1 MKIKQKISI
10 ILYFAISALLV
21 VGVFLLGDRFI
32 SDNTVPVIN
41 NTEISPPSTE
51 PLESAEPVLD
61 VDKIENESE
70 VSPIINESD
79 TEIDE
84 SVEIIEEIIDE
95 APVDPIERLA
105 WLFEKNAPLKWT
117 VSENIGENGEAVEE
131 FVKVYPKLAYYYKDI
146 STGNVVTYN
155 ADEIMYSASLIK
167 APYIFAILE
176 EIDNFEKNKHDFDSA
191 GNALYDENGA
201 PLFEGQH
208 PNYDENGKLI
218 YNEGEEKYNLDTV
231 WTYEPTSMYESG
243 SGEIINMPAGT
254 ELTWRELVEYTLLYS
269 DNVAFA
275 QLRERFGYSS
285 FYKKVAELGI
295 KGVPS
300 GFMNLSAN
308 DCAIFLEE
316 IYKYFETGTENA
328 LLMKDCMIRSQHTV
342 MICVHYP
349 SGTVAHKYGWDIGA
363 FHDMA
368 IIYDDEPYL
377 LVILTDYE
385 DGGKDALSFIGDT
398 VAVTKEIHE
407 IIHPETELLETEADE

>member
-61 VDKIENESE
+61 DDKIESESE

-84 SVEIIEEIIDE
+84 SVEIVEE

-105 WLFEKNAPLKWT
+105 WLFEKNAPLKWAL
-117 VSENIGENGEAVEE
+117 SENIGENGEAVEE

-191 GNALYDENGA
+191 GNALYDENGE

-218 YNEGEEKYNLDTV
+218 YNAGEEKYNLDVV
-231 WTYEPTSMYESG
+231 WTYEPTSMYELG

-285 FYKKVAELGI
+285 FYTKVAKLGI
-295 KGVPS
+295 KGVPT

-342 MICVHYP
+342 MISVHYP

-377 LVILTDYE
+377 LVILTDYD

-398 VAVTKEIHE
+398 VAITKEIHE
-407 IIHPETELLETEADE
+407 IMHPETELLETEANE

>member
-61 VDKIENESE
+61 DDKIESESE
-70 VSPIINESD
+70 VSLIINESD

-84 SVEIIEEIIDE
+84 SVEIVEE

-105 WLFEKNAPLKWT
+105 WLFEKNAPLKWAL
-117 VSENIGENGEAVEE
+117 SENIGENGEAVEE

-176 EIDNFEKNKHDFDSA
+176 EIDSFEKNKHDFDSA
-191 GNALYDENGA
+191 GNALYDENGE

-218 YNEGEEKYNLDTV
+218 YNAGEEKYNLDVV
-231 WTYEPTSMYESG
+231 WTYEPTSMYELG

-285 FYKKVAELGI
+285 FYTKVAELGI
-295 KGVPS
+295 KGVPT

-342 MICVHYP
+342 MISVHYP

-377 LVILTDYE
+377 LVILTDYD

-398 VAVTKEIHE
+398 VAITKEIHE
-407 IIHPETELLETEADE
+407 IMHPETELLETEANE

>member
-51 PLESAEPVLD
+51 PFESAEPVPD
-61 VDKIENESE
+61 DDKIESESE

-84 SVEIIEEIIDE
+84 SVEIIEE
-95 APVDPIERLA
+95 APVAPIERLA
-105 WLFEKNAPLKWT
+105 WLFEKNAPLKWAL
-117 VSENIGENGEAVEE
+117 SENIGENGEAVEE

-191 GNALYDENGA
+191 GNALYDENGE

-218 YNEGEEKYNLDTV
+218 YNAGEEKYNLDVV
-231 WTYEPTSMYESG
+231 WTYEPTSMYELG

-285 FYKKVAELGI
+285 FYTKVAELGI
-295 KGVPS
+295 KGVPT

-342 MICVHYP
+342 MISVHYP
-349 SGTVAHKYGWDIGA
+349 RGTVAHKYGWDIGA

-398 VAVTKEIHE
+398 VAITKEIHE
-407 IIHPETELLETEADE
+407 IMHPETELLETEANE

>member
-61 VDKIENESE
+61 DDKIESESE
-70 VSPIINESD
+70 VSLIINESD

-84 SVEIIEEIIDE
+84 SVEIVEE

-105 WLFEKNAPLKWT
+105 WLFEKNAPLKWAL
-117 VSENIGENGEAVEE
+117 SENIGENGEAVEE

-191 GNALYDENGA
+191 GNALYDENGE

-218 YNEGEEKYNLDTV
+218 YNAGEEKYNLDVV
-231 WTYEPTSMYESG
+231 WTYEPTSMYELG

-285 FYKKVAELGI
+285 FYTKVAKLGI
-295 KGVPS
+295 KGVPT

-342 MICVHYP
+342 MISVHYP

-377 LVILTDYE
+377 LVILTDYD

-398 VAVTKEIHE
+398 VAITKEIHE
-407 IIHPETELLETEADE
+407 IMHPETELLETEANE

>member
-61 VDKIENESE
+61 DDKIESESE

-84 SVEIIEEIIDE
+84 SVEIIEE
-95 APVDPIERLA
+95 APGDPIERLA
-105 WLFEKNAPLKWT
+105 WLFEKNAPLKWAL
-117 VSENIGENGEAVEE
+117 SENIGENGEAVEE

-176 EIDNFEKNKHDFDSA
+176 EIDSFEKNKHDFDSA
-191 GNALYDENGA
+191 GNALYDENGE

-218 YNEGEEKYNLDTV
+218 YNAGEEKYNLDVV
-231 WTYEPTSMYESG
+231 WTYEPTSMYELG

-285 FYKKVAELGI
+285 FYTKVAELGI
-295 KGVPS
+295 KGVPT

-342 MICVHYP
+342 MISVHYP

-377 LVILTDYE
+377 LVILTDYD

-398 VAVTKEIHE
+398 VAITKEIHE
-407 IIHPETELLETEADE
+407 IMHPETELLETEANE

>member
-51 PLESAEPVLD
+51 PFESAEPVLD
-61 VDKIENESE
+61 DDKIETESE

-84 SVEIIEEIIDE
+84 SVEIIEE

-105 WLFEKNAPLKWT
+105 WLFEKNAPLKWAL
-117 VSENIGENGEAVEE
+117 SENIGENGEAVEE

-191 GNALYDENGA
+191 GNALYDENGE

-218 YNEGEEKYNLDTV
+218 YNAGEEKYNLDVV
-231 WTYEPTSMYESG
+231 WTYEPTSMYELG

-285 FYKKVAELGI
+285 FYTKVAELGI
-295 KGVPS
+295 KGVPT

-342 MICVHYP
+342 MISVHYP

-398 VAVTKEIHE
+398 VAITKEIHE
-407 IIHPETELLETEADE
+407 IMHPETELLETEANE

>member
-61 VDKIENESE
+61 DDKIESESE
-70 VSPIINESD
+70 VSLIINESD

-84 SVEIIEEIIDE
+84 SVEIIEE

-105 WLFEKNAPLKWT
+105 WLFEKNAPLKWAL
-117 VSENIGENGEAVEE
+117 SENIGENGEAVEE

-191 GNALYDENGA
+191 GNALYDENGE

-218 YNEGEEKYNLDTV
+218 YNAGEEKYNLDVV
-231 WTYEPTSMYESG
+231 WTYEPTSMYELG

-254 ELTWRELVEYTLLYS
+254 ELTWRELVKYTLLYS

-285 FYKKVAELGI
+285 FYTKVAKLGI
-295 KGVPS
+295 KGVPT

-342 MICVHYP
+342 MISVHYP

-377 LVILTDYE
+377 LVILTDYD

-398 VAVTKEIHE
+398 VAITKEIHE
-407 IIHPETELLETEADE
+407 IMHPETELLETEANE

>member
-51 PLESAEPVLD
+51 PFESAEPVLD
-61 VDKIENESE
+61 DDKIESESE

-84 SVEIIEEIIDE
+84 SVETIEE

-105 WLFEKNAPLKWT
+105 WLFEKNAPLKWAL
-117 VSENIGENGEAVEE
+117 SENIGENGEAVEE

-191 GNALYDENGA
+191 GNALYDENGE

-218 YNEGEEKYNLDTV
+218 YNAGEEKYNLDVV
-231 WTYEPTSMYESG
+231 WTYEPTSMYELG

-285 FYKKVAELGI
+285 FYTKVAELGI
-295 KGVPS
+295 KGVPT

-342 MICVHYP
+342 MISVHYP

-377 LVILTDYE
+377 LVILTDYD

-398 VAVTKEIHE
+398 VAITKEIHE
-407 IIHPETELLETEADE
+407 IMHPETELLETEANE

>member
-61 VDKIENESE
+61 DDKIESESE
-70 VSPIINESD
+70 VSLIINESD

-84 SVEIIEEIIDE
+84 SVEIIEE

-105 WLFEKNAPLKWT
+105 WLFEKNAPLKWAL
-117 VSENIGENGEAVEE
+117 SENIGENGEAVEE

-176 EIDNFEKNKHDFDSA
+176 EIDSFEKNKHDFDSA
-191 GNALYDENGA
+191 GNALYDENGE

-218 YNEGEEKYNLDTV
+218 YNAGEEKYNLDVV
-231 WTYEPTSMYESG
+231 WTYEPTSMYELG

-285 FYKKVAELGI
+285 FYTKVAKLGI
-295 KGVPS
+295 KGVPT

-342 MICVHYP
+342 MISVHYP

-377 LVILTDYE
+377 LVILTDYD

-398 VAVTKEIHE
+398 VAITKEIHE
-407 IIHPETELLETEADE
+407 IMHPETELLETEANE